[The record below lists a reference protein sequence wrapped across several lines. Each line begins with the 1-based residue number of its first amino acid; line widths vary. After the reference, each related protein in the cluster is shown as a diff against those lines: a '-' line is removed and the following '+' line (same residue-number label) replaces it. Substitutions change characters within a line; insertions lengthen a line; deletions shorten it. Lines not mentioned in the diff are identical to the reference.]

1 MRVIAS
7 FVCILLVGVV
17 FGGAPKTPLPSHV
30 RVFSTWKDNPHCHH
44 TFFAPSAIPL
54 PQGQGYYSNSYIIMH
69 SAWYAP
75 LDNVSIGGGFQ
86 MMSVLASLRPRQNA
100 LPGFYLALKAGK
112 RIQPGVHVG
121 IYAIGSQLSTDPPFQ
136 DTLDTGRKMGAV
148 MAQGTFGTNEAHV
161 TLNFGWG
168 TSKLGFSEKPLFG
181 ISAQWRFTEP
191 LAVITE
197 NWVLNY
203 GPEPFPIYSGGVRY
217 LHRKLGADAGL
228 VYNEKIAEGFGT
240 VIPYLGF
247 SLRF

>member
-1 MRVIAS
+1 MRSTIL
-7 FVCILLVGVV
+7 FVLCLLSDAALGRSP
-17 FGGAPKTPLPSHV
+17 GSPSHA
-30 RVFSTWKDNPHCHH
+30 RIFTTWKDNPHCHH

-86 MMSVLASLRPRQNA
+86 MMSLRPQQNA

-121 IYAIGSQLSTDPPFQ
+121 IYAVGSQLSTDPPFQ

-168 TSKLGFSEKPLFG
+168 TSKLGFSEKPMFG
-181 ISAQWRFTEP
+181 VSAQWRFTEP

-203 GPEPFPIYSGGVRY
+203 GPDPFPIYSGGIRY

-228 VYNEKIAEGFGT
+228 VYNEKIAEGFGA